1 MKNIILFI
9 LFIVGIFILNISFY
23 YSSENYRDF
32 LKRVKNESKKQENT
46 LSEEDLIKSNSSYFS
61 WKIEEKKEK
70 EDSDKNEKIKTNENK
85 NTDLKQE
92 VKLWKWYQSIL
103 EMFWEYNLSLL
114 EVNANLFDL
123 TNEYPDSYYEFYSPK
138 ITLYFFTSKT
148 YEQVY
153 DIFNVLQTELP
164 FKINKTN
171 NFWNNS
177 FYINFNNDINDS
189 FIRMVIEN
197 NWIVFWLKVEKK
209 EYDNIKQRLQNLWNN

>member
-70 EDSDKNEKIKTNENK
+70 EDSDKNDKIKTNENK

>member
-61 WKIEEKKEK
+61 WKIEEKKER